1 MLPTEDK
8 VRGPTESH
16 SYHILTNIATYCSLT
31 HFRTN
36 KEPPTLTTFS
46 PPSPLSSSRPT
57 WGECEMANRE
67 DGHIPSSD
75 PRDSVVFQ
83 QVSYLHNHS
92 HLMLGSRSVF
102 DYRTDAKKPRSQIW
116 WWWKTMRISHTRQP
130 SRPTP
135 PSAKERLSALGNVGN
150 RRGNV
155 NSDCEKVRGTFQGNM
170 IFGRW
175 ENLPSLFPSHPMSAY
190 FLVNSTLFLL
200 GSGGVWCFLFR
211 QCWSKWWLWKFSWL
225 CWCW

>member
-1 MLPTEDK
+1 
-8 VRGPTESH
+8 
-16 SYHILTNIATYCSLT
+16 
-31 HFRTN
+31 
-36 KEPPTLTTFS
+36 
-46 PPSPLSSSRPT
+46 
-57 WGECEMANRE
+57 MANRE

-83 QVSYLHNHS
+83 QVSYLDNYS
-92 HLMLGSRSVF
+92 HLMLGLRSVF
-102 DYRTDAKKPRSQIW
+102 DYRTDTKKPRWQIW

-130 SRPTP
+130 SRPIP

-190 FLVNSTLFLL
+190 FLAD
-200 GSGGVWCFLFR
+200 
-211 QCWSKWWLWKFSWL
+211 SKPMVFFHIKRADPSFPAGQWWGLMFPLPPMLIEVMIVKV
-225 CWCW
+225 

>member
-1 MLPTEDK
+1 MPCHHQVVLQHVLHWGLGEGVNRKPLLPH
-8 VRGPTESH
+8 SH
-16 SYHILTNIATYCSLT
+16 QHRHPLRFNSFSGQQRA
-31 HFRTN
+31 
-36 KEPPTLTTFS
+36 TLTTFS
-46 PPSPLSSSRPT
+46 PPSPPSPSRPT

-83 QVSYLHNHS
+83 QVSYLDNNS
-92 HLMLGSRSVF
+92 QLMLGSRSVF
-102 DYRTDAKKPRSQIW
+102 DYRTDTKKPRWQMW

-170 IFGRW
+170 IFVAIFGRW
-175 ENLPSLFPSHPMSAY
+175 
-190 FLVNSTLFLL
+190 
-200 GSGGVWCFLFR
+200 
-211 QCWSKWWLWKFSWL
+211 
-225 CWCW
+225 

>member
-1 MLPTEDK
+1 MSPLRTRCQPKATLTTFSPT
-8 VRGPTESH
+8 S
-16 SYHILTNIATYCSLT
+16 
-31 HFRTN
+31 
-36 KEPPTLTTFS
+36 PPSFQGQQRATLTTFS
-46 PPSPLSSSRPT
+46 PPPPPSPSRPT
-57 WGECEMANRE
+57 WGECEMANWE

-83 QVSYLHNHS
+83 QVSYLDNHS

-102 DYRTDAKKPRSQIW
+102 DYKTDTKKPRWQLW

-175 ENLPSLFPSHPMSAY
+175 
-190 FLVNSTLFLL
+190 
-200 GSGGVWCFLFR
+200 
-211 QCWSKWWLWKFSWL
+211 
-225 CWCW
+225 